1 MKLSQLFGL
10 SARPTSFAGSDEGP
24 AIDTAVTVIPL
35 RAPERDQ
42 GYEIVAAIA
51 RARLLHPIS
60 YPATLPRDR
69 P

>member
-10 SARPTSFAGSDEGP
+10 TARPTSFAGSDQSP
-24 AIDTAVTVIPL
+24 ASAVAATASPL
-35 RAPERDQ
+35 RAPERDH

-60 YPATLPRDR
+60 YPATPPRDR
-69 P
+69 S